1 MEINLNEHPVDLFS
15 AWFEEAKKSEIN
27 DPQAM
32 SFSSVSE
39 DGYPSVRMVLLRN
52 FDKRGFVFFTNYNS
66 RKAKEIEIN
75 AKGALC
81 FHWKSI
87 RRQVRAIGR
96 VEKVSDSESDEYYFS
111 RPLGSQIGAWASRQ
125 SENLESR
132 EKLIKK
138 VQKYEEKFR
147 DKPPRP
153 PFWGGYRL
161 VPQEMEFWSDGK
173 FRLHDRFNF
182 KLVEEEWRINRL
194 YP

>member
-1 MEINLNEHPVDLFS
+1 MEINLIEHPINLFS
-15 AWFEEAKKSEIN
+15 SWFEEAKISEIN

-39 DGYPSVRMVLLRN
+39 DGYPSIRMVLLQK

-75 AKGALC
+75 AKGAVC

-87 RRQVRAIGR
+87 RKQVQAIGR
-96 VEKVSDSESDEYYFS
+96 IEKVSDNESDEYYFS

-125 SENLESR
+125 SEHLESR
-132 EKLIKK
+132 EKLMKK
-138 VQKYEEKFR
+138 VQKYEEKFI

-153 PFWGGYRL
+153 PFWGGFRL

-182 KLVEEEWRINRL
+182 KLVEEEWEINRL

>member
-1 MEINLNEHPVDLFS
+1 MEINLNEHPVNLFS

-75 AKGALC
+75 ANGALC

-125 SENLESR
+125 SEHLESR
-132 EKLIKK
+132 EKLMKK

>member
-1 MEINLNEHPVDLFS
+1 MEINLNEHPIDLFS

-125 SENLESR
+125 SEHLESR
-132 EKLIKK
+132 EKLMKK

>member
-1 MEINLNEHPVDLFS
+1 MEINLNEHPIDLFS

-75 AKGALC
+75 ANGALC

-96 VEKVSDSESDEYYFS
+96 VEKVSDNESDEYYFS

-125 SENLESR
+125 SEHLESR
-132 EKLIKK
+132 EKLMKK
-138 VQKYEEKFR
+138 VQKYEKKFT

-153 PFWGGYRL
+153 PFWGGFRL